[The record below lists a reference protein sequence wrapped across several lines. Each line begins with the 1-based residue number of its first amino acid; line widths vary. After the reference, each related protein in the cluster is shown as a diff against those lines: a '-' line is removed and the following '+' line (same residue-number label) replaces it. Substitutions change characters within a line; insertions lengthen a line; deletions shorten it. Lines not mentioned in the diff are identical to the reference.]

1 MGFFFDFLT
10 AWRGDTCGDGVG
22 EEQGD
27 GLIWAANGVPG
38 KSGAGNE
45 GGLRDIF
52 QEGGYNV
59 MTMVLLPA
67 VTLNTGE
74 DFIRQ
79 FPRFLV
85 FLSFKCMEENGVS

>member
-59 MTMVLLPA
+59 MTI
-67 VTLNTGE
+67 TSSYSQY
-74 DFIRQ
+74 R
-79 FPRFLV
+79 
-85 FLSFKCMEENGVS
+85 